1 MYRTFVLGFLFIF
14 FGCYS
19 KKNIELV
26 NYEKI
31 VSHRNKGLAYLEE
44 ENFTEAEKEFKE
56 LTFLAP
62 QDPLGYANLG
72 LTYLKSDGQI
82 NKSEQWLK
90 KALELNQ
97 KDPEIRI
104 LLILYY
110 ELNSQDSLAFNIL
123 KESIN
128 YSPNHIKTL
137 YKLTEY
143 YLKRNDINSKQIAQ
157 IYLKK
162 IVELI
167 PANISA
173 QLKLIEIL
181 LNENKISEATR
192 GLNKISQIFPK
203 LPENSVE
210 MLENSIRFLNM
221 EDLDQAKT
229 YVMIFEN
236 LIRPTS
242 FYKSSLIEL
251 KGNVGPVSGSPIL
264 RFTKIEPVKK
274 YKKAKDYALSKNKIG
289 LFSSSISFLFIMS
302 LLLFN
307 GYGFIDQLITSDI
320 LKSLLP
326 FNIHSGFAQSGL
338 FFLILFILNSIIS
351 IPFSYY
357 NTFVIEEKFGFNR
370 TTKSTFFLDI
380 LKSFL
385 LSILIGGALLFL
397 ALYLYDNLNDG
408 FWLWLWIGLSFLIIF
423 INMFYA
429 DLIVPIFNKL
439 KPLDDGELRQKIEK
453 YSKEV
458 GYLLKNIYVIDG
470 SKRSTKANAFFSG
483 LGPRKTIAL
492 YDTLIE
498 KHTEDEL
505 VAVLAHEVG
514 HFKKKHIFSGLIMSI
529 IQIGVMTFFFELCLK
544 LPEISLAL
552 GGSEASFHLGLIGF
566 SIIFSPIS
574 MLSGILM
581 NYISRKNE
589 FEADAY
595 AKETF
600 NGEDLSLALKK
611 LSVDSLSNIYPHP
624 LYVFFHYSH
633 PPLIQRLRA
642 LN

>member
-1 MYRTFVLGFLFIF
+1 MATQLWFFIIISLVVFNYLFSIILD
-14 FGCYS
+14 Y
-19 KKNIELV
+19 V
-26 NYEKI
+26 N
-31 VSHRNKGLAYLEE
+31 HRN
-44 ENFTEAEKEFKE
+44 
-56 LTFLAP
+56 
-62 QDPLGYANLG
+62 
-72 LTYLKSDGQI
+72 
-82 NKSEQWLK
+82 W
-90 KALELNQ
+90 
-97 KDPEIRI
+97 KDEI
-104 LLILYY
+104 
-110 ELNSQDSLAFNIL
+110 
-123 KESIN
+123 
-128 YSPNHIKTL
+128 PN
-137 YKLTEY
+137 
-143 YLKRNDINSKQIAQ
+143 
-157 IYLKK
+157 
-162 IVELI
+162 
-167 PANISA
+167 
-173 QLKLIEIL
+173 
-181 LNENKISEATR
+181 
-192 GLNKISQIFPK
+192 
-203 LPENSVE
+203 
-210 MLENSIRFLNM
+210 
-221 EDLDQAKT
+221 
-229 YVMIFEN
+229 
-236 LIRPTS
+236 
-242 FYKSSLIEL
+242 EL
-251 KGNVGPVSGSPIL
+251 KDFYN
-264 RFTKIEPVKK
+264 EEK
-274 YKKAKDYALSKNKIG
+274 YKTAKSYALSKNKIG
-289 LFSSSISFLFIMS
+289 LFSSSISFLFIIS
-302 LLLFN
+302 LLLFD
-307 GYGFIDQLITSDI
+307 GYGFIDQLVSSDI
-320 LKSLLP
+320 LKSFLP
-326 FNIHSGFAQSGL
+326 FDINSSFAQSGL

-357 NTFVIEEKFGFNR
+357 NTFIIEEKFGFNK

-385 LSILIGGALLFL
+385 LSIFVGGALLFL
-397 ALYLYDNLNDG
+397 ALYLYDNLNEG
-408 FWLWLWIGLSFLIIF
+408 FWLWLWIGLSLLMIF

-439 KPLDDGELRQKIEK
+439 RPLDDGELRQKIEK

-529 IQIGVMTFFFELCLK
+529 IQIGIMTLFFELCLK

-552 GGSEASFHLGLIGF
+552 GGSETSFHLGLIGF
-566 SIIFSPIS
+566 SIVFSPIS

-600 NGEDLSLALKK
+600 NGDDLSLALKK

-633 PPLIQRLRA
+633 PPLIERLRA

>member
-1 MYRTFVLGFLFIF
+1 MWFFIILSLVVFNYLF
-14 FGCYS
+14 S
-19 KKNIELV
+19 NILDYV
-26 NYEKI
+26 N
-31 VSHRNKGLAYLEE
+31 HRN
-44 ENFTEAEKEFKE
+44 
-56 LTFLAP
+56 
-62 QDPLGYANLG
+62 
-72 LTYLKSDGQI
+72 
-82 NKSEQWLK
+82 W
-90 KALELNQ
+90 
-97 KDPEIRI
+97 KDEI
-104 LLILYY
+104 
-110 ELNSQDSLAFNIL
+110 
-123 KESIN
+123 
-128 YSPNHIKTL
+128 PN
-137 YKLTEY
+137 
-143 YLKRNDINSKQIAQ
+143 
-157 IYLKK
+157 
-162 IVELI
+162 
-167 PANISA
+167 
-173 QLKLIEIL
+173 
-181 LNENKISEATR
+181 
-192 GLNKISQIFPK
+192 
-203 LPENSVE
+203 
-210 MLENSIRFLNM
+210 
-221 EDLDQAKT
+221 
-229 YVMIFEN
+229 
-236 LIRPTS
+236 
-242 FYKSSLIEL
+242 EL
-251 KGNVGPVSGSPIL
+251 KDFYN
-264 RFTKIEPVKK
+264 KEK
-274 YKKAKDYALSKNKIG
+274 YKTAKVYALSKNKIG

-307 GYGFIDQLITSDI
+307 GYGFIDQLVSSDI
-320 LKSLLP
+320 LKSFLP
-326 FNIHSGFAQSGL
+326 FDINSSFAQSGL

-357 NTFVIEEKFGFNR
+357 NTFIIEEKFGFNK

-380 LKSFL
+380 LKSSL
-385 LSILIGGALLFL
+385 LSISIGGALLFL

-408 FWLWLWIGLSFLIIF
+408 FWLWLWIGLSFLMIF

-529 IQIGVMTFFFELCLK
+529 IQIGVMTFFFELCLR

-633 PPLIQRLRA
+633 PPLIERLRA

>member
-1 MYRTFVLGFLFIF
+1 MATQLWFFI
-14 FGCYS
+14 
-19 KKNIELV
+19 
-26 NYEKI
+26 I
-31 VSHRNKGLAYLEE
+31 VSLVVFNYLFSNILDYVNHRN
-44 ENFTEAEKEFKE
+44 
-56 LTFLAP
+56 
-62 QDPLGYANLG
+62 
-72 LTYLKSDGQI
+72 
-82 NKSEQWLK
+82 W
-90 KALELNQ
+90 
-97 KDPEIRI
+97 KDEI
-104 LLILYY
+104 
-110 ELNSQDSLAFNIL
+110 
-123 KESIN
+123 
-128 YSPNHIKTL
+128 PN
-137 YKLTEY
+137 
-143 YLKRNDINSKQIAQ
+143 
-157 IYLKK
+157 
-162 IVELI
+162 
-167 PANISA
+167 
-173 QLKLIEIL
+173 
-181 LNENKISEATR
+181 
-192 GLNKISQIFPK
+192 
-203 LPENSVE
+203 
-210 MLENSIRFLNM
+210 
-221 EDLDQAKT
+221 
-229 YVMIFEN
+229 
-236 LIRPTS
+236 
-242 FYKSSLIEL
+242 EL
-251 KGNVGPVSGSPIL
+251 KDFYN
-264 RFTKIEPVKK
+264 EEK
-274 YKKAKDYALSKNKIG
+274 YKIAKNYAISKNKIG
-289 LFSSSISFLFIMS
+289 LFSSSVSFLFIIS
-302 LLLFN
+302 LLIFN
-307 GYGFIDQLITSDI
+307 GYGFIDQLVSSDI
-320 LKSLLP
+320 LKSFLP
-326 FNIHSGFAQSGL
+326 FDINSSFAQSGL

-357 NTFVIEEKFGFNR
+357 NTFIIEEKFGFNK
-370 TTKSTFFLDI
+370 TTNSTFFLDI
-380 LKSFL
+380 LKSSL
-385 LSILIGGALLFL
+385 LSIFIGGALLFL

-408 FWLWLWIGLSFLIIF
+408 FWLWLWIGLSFLMIF

-566 SIIFSPIS
+566 SIVFSPIS

-633 PPLIQRLRA
+633 PPLIERLRA